1 MHHPHTARSRTAE
14 AVRTDADAFLAS
26 LGVPPEGY
34 DDKRAQAS
42 RDAFGSN
49 TPRSSRPDGLAR
61 RFIRSFAN
69 PFSLVLF
76 VLASVS
82 LLTEFVPIDGYSGR
96 VTPSGLIFAM
106 LLLSGTLRFAQEL
119 RQALAQSLGICRLP
133 LGGVHGRVMLAKN
146 QYVHRFLALFQSKYT
161 GLPVLSDS

>member
-49 TPRSSRPDGLAR
+49 TSRSSRPDGLAR

-119 RQALAQSLGICRLP
+119 RAKRAADRL
-133 LGGVHGRVMLAKN
+133 LQLFDENVRVL
-146 QYVHRFLALFQSKYT
+146 RS
-161 GLPVLSDS
+161 P